1 MDLKCTHARSLNDLP
16 PRRPSYRFLIQESFS
31 TPSTALQNKLP
42 NNQLC
47 TAFFSY
53 LVLYYQGTN
62 RLPSPPGL
70 RDSKFALHNR
80 SRYCDRK
87 SNDDGQWWRPSTSGF
102 WARYRQTGQMPGPRA
117 AQNLRIPRSS
127 RGRAGCSWNWLKCIK
142 MKARIK
148 AAREKV
154 AV

>member
-16 PRRPSYRFLIQESFS
+16 PRRPSYRTQVFLIQESFS

-62 RLPSPPGL
+62 RLPSPP
-70 RDSKFALHNR
+70 D
-80 SRYCDRK
+80 
-87 SNDDGQWWRPSTSGF
+87 
-102 WARYRQTGQMPGPRA
+102 
-117 AQNLRIPRSS
+117 LRIPNLHCIIGHGIVIGS
-127 RGRAGCSWNWLKCIK
+127 RTTAVNEDRVLVDLELGIDKQGKCPARGQRKICKSPVVAGGGLGAAGIDWNALRWKPGFK
-142 MKARIK
+142 PPERK
-148 AAREKV
+148 
-154 AV
+154 

>member
-16 PRRPSYRFLIQESFS
+16 PRRPSYRTQVFLIQESFS

-70 RDSKFALHNR
+70 RIPNLHCIIGHGIVIG
-80 SRYCDRK
+80 SRTTTVNEDRVLVDFELGIDK
-87 SNDDGQWWRPSTSGF
+87 
-102 WARYRQTGQMPGPRA
+102 PGKCPAPEQRKICESPVV
-117 AQNLRIPRSS
+117 NYFEV
-127 RGRAGCSWNWLKCIK
+127 RGGACWSFDLTDT
-142 MKARIK
+142 
-148 AAREKV
+148 
-154 AV
+154 

>member
-70 RDSKFALHNR
+70 RIPNLHCIIGHGIVIGSRTTTVNEDRVLVDFDSVSTNRANARSPGSAKFAN
-80 SRYCDRK
+80 
-87 SNDDGQWWRPSTSGF
+87 P
-102 WARYRQTGQMPGPRA
+102 P
-117 AQNLRIPRSS
+117 
-127 RGRAGCSWNWLKCIK
+127 
-142 MKARIK
+142 
-148 AAREKV
+148 
-154 AV
+154 